1 MTLPHEGAMI
11 RVNVVSGSLSHWDKM
26 EVMNDR
32 QHMRHEVSGKDRQN
46 HEESMQH
53 RRHLLVEIL
62 RSDTQKARRIAS
74 AHDSAQTLWES
85 S

>member
-1 MTLPHEGAMI
+1 MI
-11 RVNVVSGSLSHWDKM
+11 RVNGVSGSLSHREKM
-26 EVMNDR
+26 KVVDDG
-32 QHMRHEVSGKDRQN
+32 QHVRHDVSGKDRQN